1 MFFPGAR
8 ARVLQNC
15 LAGWL
20 AAGWQSS
27 GRRSRW
33 QLASRRVILVSRLH
47 SRVRVRAIECAPPG
61 TAGEV
66 VYSDGFAGVYAP
78 GVVLLLGLCALL
90 RLGMLRYYA
99 RIVCEV
105 RVF

>member
-15 LAGWL
+15 LAGWRL
-20 AAGWQSS
+20 AGSPLVDGRAGSLRLAVSFWYRVCTRACACVPLNA
-27 GRRSRW
+27 RRQERPVKW
-33 QLASRRVILVSRLH
+33 FTRMVLRGFTRLA
-47 SRVRVRAIECAPPG
+47 
-61 TAGEV
+61 
-66 VYSDGFAGVYAP
+66 
-78 GVVLLLGLCALL
+78 VLLLGLCALL

-99 RIVCEV
+99 RIVCVV